1 MKQSTGHTSTQ
12 SVHLQRMQLS
22 LTMLVKST
30 IWGGRQLSSQ
40 PIVCPIRRQP
50 PASWKEHDQFLVHP
64 RQPRGI
70 PAIDVCFWHEAAEK
84 GEAERVCSA
93 SIFRRRFARKCV
105 RRRPRSGVV
114 GSRTKTCTQR
124 RIETRLPATRYFW
137 PISPRGEERASTFL
151 IVVSGMLSSCFRE
164 VGFPG

>member
-1 MKQSTGHTSTQ
+1 MEAFVSAASSSLKPTRFRPPVKQSTGHTSTQ
-12 SVHLQRMQLS
+12 SVYLQRMQLS

-93 SIFRRRFARKCV
+93 SIFRRRFARQRQV

-114 GSRTKTCTQR
+114 GSRTKMGNSGR
-124 RIETRLPATRYFW
+124 
-137 PISPRGEERASTFL
+137 SSTVL
-151 IVVSGMLSSCFRE
+151 AQAG
-164 VGFPG
+164 